1 MSIVAIINPISGAGA
16 DAAVASRRIALV
28 RSEVERRGLRA
39 AIHVTERA
47 GHARDLAAASA
58 AARAELVI
66 VWGGDGTINEAGA
79 GLIGTDTA
87 LAVVRAGS
95 GNGLAGALRV
105 PRDPRLALAAA
116 LDGRTRTIDAG
127 MMAGRAFFNIAG
139 IGFDARVAKHF
150 NLRAAGS
157 RGAWPYVMIG
167 VREGCRYGAQDY
179 RVQLDG
185 DTRPIR
191 ALLIAFANGREYGMG
206 ARISPLAELDDGLLD
221 ATVVE
226 ERSVLARFWHARRL
240 MTGTAH
246 LAPRVFATRI
256 TRASVEADDS
266 MEFHVDGEPGVAEGR
281 IDVRIIPGALKV
293 RTADTPG
300 ES

>member
-47 GHARDLAAASA
+47 GHARDLAVASA
-58 AARAELVI
+58 AAGAELVI

-79 GLIGTDTA
+79 GLIGSDTA
-87 LAVVRAGS
+87 IALVRAGS

-139 IGFDARVAKHF
+139 IGFDARVARQF

-157 RGAWPYVMIG
+157 RGAWPYLMIG
-167 VREGCRYGAQDY
+167 LREGWRYGAQDY

-185 DTRPIR
+185 DARPIR

-221 ATVVE
+221 VTVVE
-226 ERSVLARFWHARRL
+226 ELSVLARFWHARRL

-246 LAPRVFATRI
+246 LAPGVFAKRI
-256 TRASVEADDS
+256 TRASVEADGS

-281 IDVRIIPGALKV
+281 IDVRVLPGALKV
-293 RTADTPG
+293 RTADTSG